1 MLDHFQYALF
11 CSDYLT
17 PMKLNIFSSCVN
29 CMLMLTC
36 NFRRWNPKG
45 VDSEGVREQSVELKG
60 EAEDTARSQNKTLEK
75 RDRRQQGHEGWRGG
89 ATRWRC
95 AVKQSPSV
103 HDRRLGVW
111 TNKLSSKGVKGSLDN
126 PVIVFDGMACPK
138 LNERMKRL
146 LLWAVVILHSEGY
159 SSPIGCSQIM
169 LLYYVSC
176 RSLALHMHLDSNIGR
191 LDHD

>member
-1 MLDHFQYALF
+1 MNGCGAWLNNYAPWIYDWWWYHSCLF
-11 CSDYLT
+11 RPSFGNL
-17 PMKLNIFSSCVN
+17 
-29 CMLMLTC
+29 
-36 NFRRWNPKG
+36 
-45 VDSEGVREQSVELKG
+45 SVELKG
-60 EAEDTARSQNKTLEK
+60 EAEGTARSQNQTLEK

-89 ATRWRC
+89 AARWRC

-111 TNKLSSKGVKGSLDN
+111 TNKLNSKGVKGSLDN

-176 RSLALHMHLDSNIGR
+176 RSLALHIHLDSNIGR
-191 LDHD
+191 LWLSLSFGMLVGGRFQDEAQDG